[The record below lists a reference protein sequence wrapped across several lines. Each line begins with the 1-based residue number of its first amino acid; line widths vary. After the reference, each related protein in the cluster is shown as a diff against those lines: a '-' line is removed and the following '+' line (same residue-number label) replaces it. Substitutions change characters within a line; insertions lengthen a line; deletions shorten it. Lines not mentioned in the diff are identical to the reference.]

1 MRKSKQVLLYVFSIV
16 SVILW
21 MEYSTNITISIE
33 KLINGGEFFQ
43 RNINSPFFKDNMLNF
58 IYGLLE
64 PAVNTVFYFLLSI
77 TIVYLSNTKEGL
89 KNYFGEISSLFTKKP
104 IKSLLFGLYVPFL
117 THVMVILLPG
127 IHIASLVY
135 VKSQVDII
143 EGWPFWLE
151 ILQVFVLA
159 FYEELIIRVFIY
171 KGYSKALNNTFALLF
186 SLFLFTILH
195 ESRLGGIGLN
205 GLSDFQLYMIQVPYY
220 FSAGLLYIYLLDSR
234 QSFWTAL
241 GAHFSV
247 NYFFARVL
255 NADLGDRIFVIILI
269 TISQT
274 IYVLLDYLARYKFGE
289 KISEEVK
296 TL

>member
-1 MRKSKQVLLYVFSIV
+1 MRKSKQVLLYVLSIAFV
-16 SVILW
+16 VLW
-21 MEYSTNITISIE
+21 MQYSTHITISIE

-43 RNINSPFFKDNMLNF
+43 RSIGSPFFKDNMLNF

-64 PAVNTVFYFLLSI
+64 PAVNTFFYFLLSI
-77 TIVYLSNTKEGL
+77 TVVYLSNTKEGL

-117 THVMVILLPG
+117 THVTVILLPG
-127 IHIASLVY
+127 IHIASLFY

-143 EGWPFWLE
+143 EGWLFWLE

-186 SLFLFTILH
+186 SLSLFTILH
-195 ESRLGGIGLN
+195 ENRLGGIGLN

-220 FSAGLLYIYLLDSR
+220 FSAGFLYIYLLDSR
-234 QSFWTAL
+234 QSFWTSL

-247 NYFFARVL
+247 NYFFARAL
-255 NADLGDRIFVIILI
+255 NADLEDGIFVIILI

-274 IYVLLDYLARYKFGE
+274 IYVLLDYFARYKFGE